1 MAQCAHEVVSFGEFT
16 DDGMRVVGI
25 DGTQILLIRE
35 GDALLPAHVNQE
47 SLRLRAQAH
56 EAQDAAAVLR
66 RAGKQHGRA
75 GGDGRGS
82 GPHGTVNE
90 RGAVMPAAASRARR
104 TGCSGVL
111 YLEPRRLEFTARRSC

>member
-35 GDALLPAHVNQE
+35 GDALLPAHVNE
-47 SLRLRAQAH
+47 ASLRLRAQAH

-66 RAGKQHGRA
+66 RAGKAARQ
-75 GGDGRGS
+75 GRGRWARLRAAW
-82 GPHGTVNE
+82 HGQ
-90 RGAVMPAAASRARR
+90 
-104 TGCSGVL
+104 
-111 YLEPRRLEFTARRSC
+111 

>member
-25 DGTQILLIRE
+25 DGTQNLFIRE
-35 GDALLPAHVNQE
+35 GDALLPRTSMSV
-47 SLRLRAQAH
+47 S
-56 EAQDAAAVLR
+56 AAARAGARSAGRRGRLR

-75 GGDGRGS
+75 GGDGRGL

-111 YLEPRRLEFTARRSC
+111 YLEPRRLELTARRSC